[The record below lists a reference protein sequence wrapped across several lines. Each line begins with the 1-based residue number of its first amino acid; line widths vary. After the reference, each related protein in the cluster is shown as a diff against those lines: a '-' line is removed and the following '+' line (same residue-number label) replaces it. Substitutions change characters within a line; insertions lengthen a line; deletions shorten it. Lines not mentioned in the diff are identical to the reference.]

1 MIEQYLR
8 FARQNNASDV
18 HITVGLP
25 AMLRVTGNIRP
36 INDVPLSEDEVNLLV
51 KSMISDAQLNK
62 LMSGDDLDFTYVSQ
76 DGFRN
81 RVNIYRQKGSFA
93 VALRLLNSTIPTLEQ
108 LELPEVLG
116 KLAMLQR
123 GLILVTG
130 PTGSGKSTTLAAMI
144 DVINR
149 NRRCHILT
157 LEEPIEYVH
166 NHKSSMINQ
175 REIGSDSYSF
185 AHALRSA
192 LREDPDV
199 ILVGEM
205 RDFETISLALTAAET
220 GHLVLSTLHT
230 TNVAQT
236 IDRIIDV
243 FPPNQQNQVRLQL
256 SVCLKAVCAQ
266 HLLPRIDN
274 RSRVAALELVVMNE
288 AVGNMIREGKTYH
301 IPSVMQTHPGDGMQ
315 TIEMALAK
323 LVRENKISM
332 DVAIEHCSDP
342 QLLRRLVNSII

>member
-8 FARQNNASDV
+8 IARENNASDL

-25 AMLRVTGNIRP
+25 PMLRVTGSIRP
-36 INDVPLSEDEVNLLV
+36 ITEIPLSESEVEMFV
-51 KSMISDAQLNK
+51 KSMITNAQLNK
-62 LMSGDDLDFTYVSQ
+62 LMTGDDLDFTYVSEE
-76 DGFRN
+76 GYRN
-81 RVNIYRQKGSFA
+81 RVNIYRQKGNFA
-93 VALRLLNSTIPTLEQ
+93 IAMRLLNTNIPTLEQ
-108 LELPEVLG
+108 LNLPEILG

-149 NRRCHILT
+149 NKRCHILT

-166 NHKSSMINQ
+166 HHKQSMINQ

-243 FPPNQQNQVRLQL
+243 FPPNQQAQVRLQL
-256 SVCLKAVCAQ
+256 SMCLKAVVAQ
-266 HLLPRIDN
+266 HLLPQIDN
-274 RSRVAALELVVMNE
+274 RSRCAALEIVVTNE

-301 IPSVMQTHPGDGMQ
+301 IASVMQTHPAEGMQ
-315 TIEMALAK
+315 TIEFALAK

-332 DVAIEHCSDP
+332 DVAMEHCSDP
-342 QLLRRLVNSII
+342 QLLRRLVNSIM

>member
-1 MIEQYLR
+1 MIEEYLQ
-8 FARQNNASDV
+8 FARQNNASDL

-25 AMLRVTGNIRP
+25 AMLRVTGNLKP
-36 INDVPLSEDEVNLLV
+36 VNDVPLSENEVLVLV
-51 KSMISDAQLNK
+51 KSMISDAQFNK
-62 LMSGDDLDFTYVSQ
+62 LMTGDDLDFTYVSRE
-76 DGFRN
+76 GYRN

-93 VALRLLNSTIPTLEQ
+93 IALRLLNSSIPTLES
-108 LELPEVLG
+108 LELPEILG

-157 LEEPIEYVH
+157 LEEPVEYVH
-166 NHKSSMINQ
+166 SHKSSMINQ
-175 REIGSDSYSF
+175 REIGTDSYSF

-230 TNVAQT
+230 TSVAQT

-243 FPPNQQNQVRLQL
+243 FPPNQQNQIRLQL
-256 SVCLKAVCAQ
+256 SVCLKAVVAQ
-266 HLLPRIDN
+266 HLLPKIDN
-274 RSRVAALELVVMNE
+274 RSRCAALEIVVTNE

-315 TIEMALAK
+315 TIEMSLAR

-332 DVAIEHCSDP
+332 EVAMEHCSDS